1 MEKQRMAYIEIG
13 RAVNTHGLKGELKIE
28 SWSDFDEIRYA
39 PGNKIYIER
48 NGETAPFTVR
58 SYRPHKGFA
67 LVSFEE
73 LPDINAAEVYKGC
86 TVLVDEKDRHEL
98 PEGEYYYD
106 ELIGLQVE
114 DEDGRHIGEVIAVEE
129 TNGAQDNLRVKR
141 EGNSDALIPYV
152 PAFIVNVDPEV
163 GVITVHVIEGLL

>member
-1 MEKQRMAYIEIG
+1 MAYIEIG

-28 SWSDFDEIRYA
+28 SWSDFDDIRYQ
-39 PGNKIYIER
+39 PGNTIYLVR
-48 NGETAPFTVR
+48 DGEVNAFTVR

-67 LVSFEE
+67 LVAFEE
-73 LPDINAAEVYKGC
+73 LEDINAAEPFKGY
-86 TVLVDEKDRHEL
+86 TVCVDEKDRHEL

-106 ELIGLQVE
+106 QLIGLLVQ

-141 EGNSDALIPYV
+141 ENNSDALIPNV
-152 PAFIVNVDPEV
+152 PAFVKNVDLDV
-163 GVITVHVIEGLL
+163 KVITIHVIEGLL